1 MIDPQL
7 DTIQLT
13 EIAGINSNSY
23 RTLSSPLVLS
33 NRRKIKLKALMAQE
47 VFITVDHESYTINDF
62 ESIEIGYEGKVLKM
76 AFHEEES
83 FLKRISR
90 TFLISKE

>member
-1 MIDPQL
+1 
-7 DTIQLT
+7 
-13 EIAGINSNSY
+13 
-23 RTLSSPLVLS
+23 
-33 NRRKIKLKALMAQE
+33 MAQE